1 MGAILGQTIGGL
13 IFSLLAGQP
22 LIIIM
27 TTAPIALYIKVPQ
40 ILTQRQKDK
49 KTKCQ
54 KDKKTKCQKD
64 KKDFLTNR
72 RPAAHHHY
80 DNRAH
85 SPLHKG
91 S

>member
-27 TTAPIALYIKVPQ
+27 TTAPIALYIKVAI
-40 ILTQRQKDK
+40 ILLASDFYLNMYLIAKFYSSNYIS
-49 KTKCQ
+49 
-54 KDKKTKCQKD
+54 
-64 KKDFLTNR
+64 FLTWT
-72 RPAAHHHY
+72 
-80 DNRAH
+80 
-85 SPLHKG
+85 SI